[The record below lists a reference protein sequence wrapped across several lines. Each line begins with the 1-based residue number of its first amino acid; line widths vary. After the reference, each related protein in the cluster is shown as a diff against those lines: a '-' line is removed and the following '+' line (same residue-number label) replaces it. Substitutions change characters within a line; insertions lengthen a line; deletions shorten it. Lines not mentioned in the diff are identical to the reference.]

1 MRNGGFLSQR
11 PSGSTGVPASHQ
23 NPQAGSSEKG
33 RCQACCRFWPMQ
45 RLFLFKKKK
54 KSSLHK
60 SRLSQ
65 PRHHLAITLFLALC
79 LPGPNSLMRL
89 SAGAASIAEGVEPWG
104 LLCLCVICPPTLG
117 CPGKDR
123 AGDPV
128 VALSL
133 RRVEG
138 WGVVPAAS
146 QETSWLRVTLPSMPQ
161 FHRVAGLLFC

>member
-1 MRNGGFLSQR
+1 MASFLRDPREAPKHRGARQSPE
-11 PSGSTGVPASHQ
+11 PSGWQ
-23 NPQAGSSEKG
+23 FRKG
-33 RCQACCRFWPMQ
+33 QMPSLLQILAYAKAFS
-45 RLFLFKKKK
+45 LKKK

-60 SRLSQ
+60 SRLFQ

-146 QETSWLRVTLPSMPQ
+146 QETPWLRVTLPSMPQ
-161 FHRVAGLLFC
+161 SHRVAGLLFC

>member
-1 MRNGGFLSQR
+1 
-11 PSGSTGVPASHQ
+11 
-23 NPQAGSSEKG
+23 
-33 RCQACCRFWPMQ
+33 
-45 RLFLFKKKK
+45 
-54 KSSLHK
+54 
-60 SRLSQ
+60 
-65 PRHHLAITLFLALC
+65 
-79 LPGPNSLMRL
+79 MRL

-161 FHRVAGLLFC
+161 SHRVAGSLILLSLLQNQGERSLATSQPG